1 MALGSEP
8 EREDRRPGLDEGIAE
23 RGVARAPDDES
34 ETDEPGRHPDA
45 EAQQHHHRFE
55 GCEEMVARG
64 ERADPAHRRVHGFAG
79 PARRHGDR
87 ARGVRAGD
95 DQGAHQVVEILDNEN
110 DTRDAGDTLQ

>member
-1 MALGSEP
+1 MFQMMRAKPTSP
-8 EREDRRPGLDEGIAE
+8 ADNQMPRR
-23 RGVARAPDDES
+23 S
-34 ETDEPGRHPDA
+34 K
-45 EAQQHHHRFE
+45 HHHRFE

-64 ERADPAHRRVHGFAG
+64 ERADPAHGRVHGFAG